1 VAVYSYYV
9 EDLVDPISIFA
20 GVVQTGLYL
29 DFFYVYFTKY
39 VSLYSCPTRPHAD
52 APSFIEYFR
61 ARNSSYQHDIL
72 HQQPLHDVST
82 SPSAGPAAKI
92 KLFLDWPLLTIHTL
106 VHILCVL
113 RRKTILQ
120 TIKRAHIGER
130 RIPALELYTT
140 MLNVPSPRGTP
151 STVGSM
157 R

>member
-1 VAVYSYYV
+1 M

-39 VSLYSCPTRPHAD
+39 ASLPPYRSPTRTHTD
-52 APSFIEYFR
+52 APSLTECFK
-61 ARNSSYQHDIL
+61 AKNSNYQHDIL
-72 HQQPLHDVST
+72 RQRHYT
-82 SPSAGPAAKI
+82 MSPPRLALGGPAAKI

-106 VHILCVL
+106 VHIYACHGANNSTKLS
-113 RRKTILQ
+113 
-120 TIKRAHIGER
+120 HNHER
-130 RIPALELYTT
+130 HIPALELYTT
-140 MLNVPSPRGTP
+140 MLNEPSPCGTP